1 MAEPLPI
8 VRGTLDLLIVR
19 ALRWE
24 PTHGAGVVK
33 WIRFVTAGAIEV
45 DEGSLYPA
53 LHRLEERGLI
63 ESEWGVSDHNRRA
76 RTYQVTAEGREWFWA
91 EQERWERY
99 KEVVDRVLRYGTAA
113 GILGR

>member
-1 MAEPLPI
+1 MAEALPI
-8 VRGTLDLLIVR
+8 VRGTLDLLILR

-33 WIRFVTAGAIEV
+33 WIRYVTAGAIEV

-53 LHRLEERGLI
+53 LHR
-63 ESEWGVSDHNRRA
+63 
-76 RTYQVTAEGREWFWA
+76 QWFWA